1 MTIKRFKKLF
11 GHNSVIRT
19 IKLLKITL
27 VENNIATTDG
37 KRKAELMNKYF
48 INTTEN
54 LNLKGPIIN
63 TTDDIQFLTIIMEI
77 ILVQGK
83 QKKLILK

>member
-1 MTIKRFKKLF
+1 
-11 GHNSVIRT
+11 
-19 IKLLKITL
+19 
-27 VENNIATTDG
+27 
-37 KRKAELMNKYF
+37 MNKYF
-48 INTTEN
+48 IDTTEN

-83 QKKLILK
+83 

>member
-1 MTIKRFKKLF
+1 MTTKRFKKLS

-19 IKLLKITL
+19 IKLLKIRL
-27 VENNIATTDG
+27 VENNIATTDW

-48 INTTEN
+48 IDTTEN

-83 QKKLILK
+83 